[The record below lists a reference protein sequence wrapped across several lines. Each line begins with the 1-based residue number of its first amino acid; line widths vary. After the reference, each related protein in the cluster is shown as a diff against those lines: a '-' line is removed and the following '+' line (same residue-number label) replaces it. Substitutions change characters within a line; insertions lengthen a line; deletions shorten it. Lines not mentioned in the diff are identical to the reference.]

1 MFIYFP
7 QPDKG
12 YLSASADGILF
23 PIFELGVNDS
33 LIVERYRIING
44 VLADIYIGKTDQE
57 VVDMLAPP
65 PVMAGAPVS
74 SQDIAIA
81 TALASP
87 LNPVAFKL
95 RFTTDERVA
104 IYAST
109 DAYVVDF
116 LRILDDARLAKV
128 IKIDQTLNDGV
139 ARLVELNLLTAERA
153 SEILNWC

>member
-1 MFIYFP
+1 
-7 QPDKG
+7 
-12 YLSASADGILF
+12 LT
-23 PIFELGVNDS
+23 
-33 LIVERYRIING
+33 
-44 VLADIYIGKTDQE
+44 DIYIGKTDQE